1 MATFDIS
8 PKARAW
14 IDEYDKY
21 LEEHYVERCKP
32 LSHHDEAKVQAVI
45 DLIDSEIARIEMDKE
60 DDAK

>member
-1 MATFDIS
+1 MVTVDIS

-21 LEEHYVERCKP
+21 LEEHYVERYEP
-32 LSHHDEAKVQAVI
+32 LPHHDEAKVQAVI
-45 DLIDSEIARIEMDKE
+45 DLIDSEIAIIKMDKE